1 MKFEIMKCD
10 RQGFIVALV
19 NIDFCRGKFFND
31 CDFRN
36 VVKRKA
42 IYAKDSEF
50 RIFFDHWDYS
60 SVYFLLLNVFFHAI
74 TIFILCQNIRIN
86 IHVEFCIFVVNFFSK
101 NKKYNQ
107 MIIDNLNNVE
117 L

>member
-36 VVKRKA
+36 VVKRVA
-42 IYAKDSEF
+42 IYAKDS
-50 RIFFDHWDYS
+50 
-60 SVYFLLLNVFFHAI
+60 
-74 TIFILCQNIRIN
+74 
-86 IHVEFCIFVVNFFSK
+86 
-101 NKKYNQ
+101 
-107 MIIDNLNNVE
+107 
-117 L
+117 